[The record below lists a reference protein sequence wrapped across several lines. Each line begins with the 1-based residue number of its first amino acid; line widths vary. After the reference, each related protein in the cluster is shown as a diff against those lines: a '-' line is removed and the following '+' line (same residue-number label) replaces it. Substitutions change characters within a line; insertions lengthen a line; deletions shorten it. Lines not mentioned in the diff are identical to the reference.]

1 MFIASLILWLIQKL
15 RKPVQVVPVEPMPA
29 EVRQGQYRYGYSI
42 PKELFEKHKG
52 VCCGKHN
59 DIW

>member
-15 RKPVQVVPVEPMPA
+15 RKPVPAAPMPA
-29 EVRQGQYRYGYSI
+29 QVRQGQYRYGYSI
-42 PKELFEKHKG
+42 PDELFEKHKG